1 MIPLRIC
8 LKGFLCYK
16 EEQEIT
22 FDSNAT
28 LWMLSGANGSGKSS
42 IFDAVTYAL
51 FGYHRGGSQH
61 AIELINKDSD
71 GLSVEFD
78 FRLDNQIYRVR
89 RTLRRTARGV
99 ASPTQQ
105 IYRYQPSASPL
116 LPGGKEEG
124 GDWVAVEGSNYK
136 RQFEEWIGDK
146 IGLNYETF
154 TSSVLL
160 LQGKAEKLLGSKP
173 EERRTVLA
181 SIVDLE
187 RYEHLHEK
195 ADAKRKE
202 LKGQLEALSSQLA
215 ALPQVKAEEL
225 TAAEQA
231 IRVAEEA
238 RRQANAAVDRLRE
251 LELQAKTWMEL
262 QNKLKAARQRWQN
275 AEQLLEKAADIERDL
290 ERLRELREV
299 LPRLRE
305 IIKQRGT
312 IRAAELAIKEL
323 AQAKKKA
330 NEQLAQHESTLKQV
344 RDKRTVLQKCI
355 EGQEKQQSELAPQ
368 LRAVT
373 EQKVK
378 LEEYERQAAELE
390 EVRNRLA
397 LLPDDAAEQAKRA
410 KEEQDRLT
418 ALNQLL
424 SPLARFHEHREE
436 LRQAWEREQTAKQR
450 LNQVE
455 ARGKELKAEWERL
468 KLWVQDADRA
478 ARQAKDQ
485 ETEAR
490 AFLKQARES
499 LRDITELDGSKR
511 CRYCGQE
518 LTPGHLEDE
527 KRRRSD
533 DVRLAEEQLQKAIV
547 ALQTAQREEQQWRE
561 RESTVQKAYQ
571 ELREEY
577 REVQSQTQQ
586 IHRDITRLQSEC
598 ARAYG
603 ELPDEYRQRICPTPA
618 LDWIKTEY
626 PTLQDLEQLRKE
638 AAGLPVARQR
648 WQTAENVWKQW
659 NTFKTQ
665 EREKLATLER
675 LQSAL
680 PAERETVRR
689 RYTDFSLRLETL
701 EKELRTQRSQLKDA
715 DRDIDR
721 LTREW
726 DQAKDQVKNIDLQL
740 KDKERERHYA
750 VQAIIANQK
759 ALPASW
765 QTVAETVG
773 TAEYSQWDKEC
784 TDLEASDIEQ
794 RVQELQ
800 QARINRDVFRHHVEE
815 LEGQQQ
821 RFSAEVRRAPA
832 DIKAELEQA
841 RNTEKQREKE
851 LSEARQQLAQL
862 ESYRRQRE
870 QIGADMLRL
879 EEEHLQYKTLAELLG
894 KDRLQLYLVRQ
905 AEKQVVEYANAVL
918 DRLSGGQLYLKL
930 RGEAEGEGNSG
941 KALELEA
948 YNRVTGE
955 RPINVAFLSGS
966 QKFRVAVS
974 LALGIG
980 QYASRQHRPIES
992 VIIDEGFGC
1001 LDSQGRQ
1008 VMIQELQNLRNHMR
1022 CILLVSHQ
1030 EEFAE
1035 AFPDGYRFEL
1045 EDGTARIKRLQK

>member
-1 MIPLRIC
+1 MIPLRIS

-16 EEQEIT
+16 EEQEIA
-22 FDSNAT
+22 FDSHAT
-28 LWMLSGANGSGKSS
+28 LWMLSGLNGSGKSS
-42 IFDAVTYAL
+42 IFDAVTFAL

-61 AIELINKDSD
+61 AVELINKDSD

-78 FRLDNQIYRVR
+78 FRLDNQVYRVR
-89 RTLRRTARGV
+89 RTLRRTTKGTTSA
-99 ASPTQQ
+99 TQQ
-105 IYRYQPSASPL
+105 IYRYQPDS
-116 LPGGKEEG
+116 GKHP
-124 GDWVAVEGSNYK
+124 WIPVEGSNYK
-136 RQFEEWIGDK
+136 RQFEEWISDK

-160 LQGKAEKLLGSKP
+160 LQGKAEKLLDSKP
-173 EERRTVLA
+173 EGRRAVLA

-215 ALPQVKAEEL
+215 ALPEVKPEQIAEAE
-225 TAAEQA
+225 AAL
-231 IRVAEEA
+231 RVAEEA
-238 RRQANAAVDRLRE
+238 RRQASAEVDRLRE
-251 LELQAKTWMEL
+251 LELQAKAWMEL

-275 AEQLLEKAADIERDL
+275 AEQLLEKAADIEQKL
-290 ERLRELREV
+290 TRLRELREV
-299 LPRLRE
+299 LPHLRE

-312 IRAAELAIKEL
+312 IRAAELAAKTLE
-323 AQAKKKA
+323 QAKKKA
-330 NEQLAQHESTLKQV
+330 SEQLAQHESTLKQV

-390 EVRNRLA
+390 EIRNRLA
-397 LLPDDAAEQAKRA
+397 LLPDDAAEQANRA

-468 KLWVQDADRA
+468 KLSVQDADRA

-490 AFLKQARES
+490 TFLKQARES
-499 LRDITELDGSKR
+499 LRDITELDGFKR

-533 DVRLAEEQLQKAIV
+533 DVRLAEEQHQKTLI
-547 ALQTAQREEQQWRE
+547 ALQIAEREEKRCRE
-561 RESTVQKAYQ
+561 QESTAQKAYQ
-571 ELREEY
+571 EIREEY

-598 ARAYG
+598 DRAYG
-603 ELPDEYRQRICPTPA
+603 ELPDEYCQRICPTPA

-626 PTLQDLEQLRKE
+626 PTPQDLEQLRRE
-638 AAGLPVARQR
+638 AAELPVARQR
-648 WQTAENVWKQW
+648 WQAAENVLKQW
-659 NTFKTQ
+659 NKLKTQ
-665 EREKLATLER
+665 ENEKLATLER

-680 PAERETVRR
+680 PADRETVRR
-689 RYTDFSLRLETL
+689 RYTDLSLRLETL
-701 EKELRTQRSQLKDA
+701 EKELQTKRSQLKDV
-715 DRDIDR
+715 DKDIDR
-721 LTREW
+721 LIRER
-726 DQAKDQVKNIDLQL
+726 DQTKDQVKSIDLQL
-740 KDKERERHYA
+740 KYKERERHDA
-750 VQAIIANQK
+750 EQAIATNQK

-800 QARINRDVFRHHVEE
+800 QARINRDVFRHNVEE
-815 LEGQQQ
+815 LEAQQQ
-821 RFSAEVRRAPA
+821 TFSVEARRDPA

-862 ESYRRQRE
+862 EHNRKQRE
-870 QIGADMLRL
+870 QIGADVLHL
-879 EEEHLQYKTLAELLG
+879 EKEHLQYKTLAELLG

-955 RPINVAFLSGS
+955 KPINVAFLSGS

-1008 VMIQELQNLRNHMR
+1008 VMIQELQNLRSQMR

-1030 EEFAE
+1030 EDFAE
-1035 AFPDGYRFEL
+1035 AFSDGYRFEL
-1045 EDGTARIKRLQK
+1045 ENGSTRITPLRK